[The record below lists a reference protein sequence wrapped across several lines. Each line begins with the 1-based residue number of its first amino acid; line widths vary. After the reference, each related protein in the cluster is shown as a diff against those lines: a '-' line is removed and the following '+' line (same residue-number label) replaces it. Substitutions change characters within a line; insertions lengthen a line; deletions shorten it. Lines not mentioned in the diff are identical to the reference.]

1 MISGLANALIGSWLY
16 LAAAGVAP
24 TDLDSLLAALAREP
38 PQSIAFVEVHTS
50 PLLEDDLVV
59 AGSLEYAGSGKLS
72 RVVTKPYR
80 ERTDIEDGEVRI
92 QRDGRPERRFPLH
105 RNRELGGLLAAFSAL
120 LAGDRASLERSSSQ
134 CSRFNQP
141 DGSWTS
147 LRAMTGRRTA
157 SAGFAFEA
165 SAMCWPA
172 LQSLPQKAIP
182 QPKSCSGQQQAI
194 LIMSAG
200 ARNIAANDHECQR
213 TCGSVVRSMGC
224 NRGSSP
230 RLRASFAG
238 GEHGPSPF
246 PAAAGLFRTGAGA

>member
-105 RNRELGGLLAAFSAL
+105 RNRELGDLLSAFSAL
-120 LAGDRASLERSSSQ
+120 LAGDRASLERS
-134 CSRFNQP
+134 
-141 DGSWTS
+141 
-147 LRAMTGRRTA
+147 
-157 SAGFAFEA
+157 FEA
-165 SAMCWPA
+165 VLA
-172 LQSLPQKAIP
+172 LQPAGWQLDLTPRNDGPQDRISRIRVRGVGDVLACITVVTTE
-182 QPKSCSGQQQAI
+182 GNTATEI
-194 LIMSAG
+194 LLG
-200 ARNIAANDHECQR
+200 AAASDPDHESR
-213 TCGSVVRSMGC
+213 RKEHCGER
-224 NRGSSP
+224 P
-230 RLRASFAG
+230 
-238 GEHGPSPF
+238 
-246 PAAAGLFRTGAGA
+246 